1 MAPLRIK
8 GVVRENN
15 RKFINM
21 KKILVSTISFVNR
34 NKEGSEIYTTFAK
47 RLINDVITKTPFDIL
62 VSTNETSFFNDVD
75 KTNRITIRECDLGSH
90 KTNVKAFNQLLKFY
104 SIKDI
109 PKEYEWVMYLDCDA
123 GFTTQINVQEITNYL
138 DHLETQGFDMS
149 ALRTSTTYDTAKKE
163 YIESGGKASFPKPL
177 FNDKFIFYG
186 INDEWSGAK
195 LPSEHILLIKNND
208 KLSKMCE
215 IFEQFCYKFETQD
228 PNNVI
233 TFDMEAFEIGV
244 SAKLS
249 GYNVAEMTWERQN
262 ELFKVGFN
270 FNNWEKIKR

>member
-1 MAPLRIK
+1 
-8 GVVRENN
+8 
-15 RKFINM
+15 M
-21 KKILVSTISFVNR
+21 KKILVSTISFVN
-34 NKEGSEIYTTFAK
+34 KEKNGTEIYTTFAK
-47 RLINDVITKTPFDIL
+47 RLINDVINKTPFDIL
-62 VSTNETSFFNDVD
+62 VSTNETQYFDDVE
-75 KTNRITIRECDLGSH
+75 KTNRVNIRNCDLGTH

-109 PKEYEWVMYLDCDA
+109 PQEYEWVLYMDCDA
-123 GFTTQINVQEITNYL
+123 GFTTQINVDDVINYL
-138 DHLETQGFDMS
+138 NTLDSQNYDMS
-149 ALRTSTTYDTAKKE
+149 ALRTDATYDTAKKE
-163 YIESGGKASFPKPL
+163 YIESNGRTSYPKPL

-195 LPSEHILLIKNND
+195 LPSEHILLIKNNN

-215 IFEQFCYKFETQD
+215 IFEQFCYKFESQD

-233 TFDMEAFEIGV
+233 TYDMEAFEIGV

-249 GYNVAEMTWERQN
+249 GYNVAEMTWSRQN
-262 ELFKVGFN
+262 DLFKVGFN